1 MQDLTDFEQKVNF
14 FDFLTFCSKSVK
26 LVKSCMN
33 GETDFWVNLSE
44 PVALHLA
51 YSYLNFQDCSYL
63 IWFDIMSFLKSSK
76 NWKSQ
81 VKATL
86 P

>member
-1 MQDLTDFEQKVNF
+1 
-14 FDFLTFCSKSVK
+14 
-26 LVKSCMN
+26 MN
-33 GETDFWVNLSE
+33 GETDFWVDLSE
-44 PVALHLA
+44 PVALHLT
-51 YSYLNFQDCSYL
+51 YSYLNFQDCTYL
-63 IWFDIMSFLKSSK
+63 IWFDSMLFLKSSE